1 MQTSGQEQDKA
12 KNLILI
18 KLELAKLE
26 ASRQEKF
33 PIETINVWIEL
44 FREVKWSVPETIKRI
59 RQANFKKRYGTA
71 TTFADF
77 IDDNE
82 QIVDMFEVKKLA
94 HERLENCLL
103 KMGLTYENY
112 IDKYITQPI
121 TNQMIEEN
129 NQNYK
134 EK

>member
-1 MQTSGQEQDKA
+1 MLTNGQEQDKA

-33 PIETINVWIEL
+33 PIETINVWFEL
-44 FREVKWSVPETIKRI
+44 FREVKWSVPEILKRI

-77 IDDNE
+77 IDDKE
-82 QIVDMFEVKKLA
+82 QVVDMVEVKKLA
-94 HERLENCLL
+94 HEKLERVLL
-103 KMGLTYENY
+103 RMGLTYEEY

-121 TNQMIEEN
+121 ANQMIESF
-129 NQNYK
+129 
-134 EK
+134 

>member
-1 MQTSGQEQDKA
+1 MLTSGQEQDKA

-44 FREVKWSVPETIKRI
+44 FREIKWSVPEIITRI
-59 RQANFKKRYGTA
+59 RQTNFKKRYGTA
-71 TTFADF
+71 TTFGDF
-77 IDDNE
+77 IDDKE
-82 QIVDMFEVKKLA
+82 QVVDMVEVKKLA
-94 HERLENCLL
+94 HEKLERVLL
-103 KMGLTYENY
+103 RMGLTYEEY

-121 TNQMIEEN
+121 ADKMISN
-129 NQNYK
+129 K
-134 EK
+134 

>member
-1 MQTSGQEQDKA
+1 MLTNGQEQDKA

-33 PIETINVWIEL
+33 PIETINVWFEL
-44 FREVKWSVPETIKRI
+44 FREVKWSVPEILKRI

-77 IDDNE
+77 IDDKE
-82 QIVDMFEVKKLA
+82 QVVDMVEVKKLA
-94 HERLENCLL
+94 HEKLERVLL
-103 KMGLTYENY
+103 RMGLTYEEY

-121 TNQMIEEN
+121 ADKMISN
-129 NQNYK
+129 K
-134 EK
+134 